1 MAKPTS
7 DDSSSSNLV
16 WMLVALS
23 CGIMI
28 LLGAGIFTASRVIR
42 VMQLRAMGSRVSLR
56 TPAGDFRVQK
66 PNEVGPALPVYPD
79 ASLVLPQ
86 GDIRSA
92 IAESKKDDVET
103 ATYHANVS
111 SDLVDSWY
119 SEHLSREFVRNDATV
134 RPRPEVLRRA
144 GVPDNDI
151 AFIGERDHQI
161 RIVDI
166 AQDPAGTDITLLHFA
181 K

>member
-1 MAKPTS
+1 MDADCGTS
-7 DDSSSSNLV
+7 ATSTTRYVRRRLLEFLGTELRRGSSQRGTAV
-16 WMLVALS
+16 GAPR
-23 CGIMI
+23 CGWRP
-28 LLGAGIFTASRVIR
+28 GT
-42 VMQLRAMGSRVSLR
+42 
-56 TPAGDFRVQK
+56 
-66 PNEVGPALPVYPD
+66 ALPVYPD

-92 IAESKKDDVET
+92 IAESKKDDMET

-111 SDLVDSWY
+111 SDFVDSWY
-119 SEHLSREFVRNDATV
+119 SKHLSREFVRNDATV

-161 RIVDI
+161 RIVAI